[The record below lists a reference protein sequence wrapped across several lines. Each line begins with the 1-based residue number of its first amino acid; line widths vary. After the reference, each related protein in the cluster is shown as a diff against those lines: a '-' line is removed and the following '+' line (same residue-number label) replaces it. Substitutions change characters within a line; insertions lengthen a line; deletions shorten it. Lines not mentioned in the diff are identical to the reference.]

1 MTCAVNI
8 GQAAKASGISAKMI
22 RYYESIGLFPQAG
35 RTAGGYRNYDDSDV
49 QRLRFMRRARDLG
62 FSLDRIRDLLKLWS
76 DRDRRSADVKS
87 LALAHIAELESARR
101 GIESDDQDAPQSRT
115 SPAKATIDR
124 TAPSSTSLLSGKV
137 RLPSH
142 NRGTSSSHL

>member
-1 MTCAVNI
+1 VNI

-35 RTAGGYRNYDDSDV
+35 RSAAGYRNYDDMDV
-49 QRLRFMRRARDLG
+49 ERLRFMRRAREAG

-87 LALAHIAELESARR
+87 LALAHIAELEA
-101 GIESDDQDAPQSRT
+101 
-115 SPAKATIDR
+115 R
-124 TAPSSTSLLSGKV
+124 TAELRAVIDALRKLADACEGDDRPDCPIIDEFAERRRPDTLS
-137 RLPSH
+137 
-142 NRGTSSSHL
+142 